1 MRTIFVIT
9 FGALLACTGLAVEVG
24 KPSPAL
30 TIQRVSGP
38 ALQLSQYKG
47 KVVALALI
55 DTNCPHC
62 QNLTKVLNVI
72 SKDYAAKGV
81 QVLGCAFN
89 DNVKSLLPDFLQKF
103 QPTFPVGYC
112 DRDAIMAYVQYSV
125 LKPFYVP
132 HMVFLDRRGVVRGD
146 FAGESDFMTA
156 PDINVRT
163 ELDQLLK
170 GGTTATS
177 TSAAAHSTHKQ

>member
-1 MRTIFVIT
+1 MRTILVT
-9 FGALLACTGLAVEVG
+9 TLGTLLALTAFAAEVG

-30 TIQRVSGP
+30 TIERVNGP

-55 DTNCPHC
+55 YTTCPHC
-62 QNLTKVLNVI
+62 QNLTKLLNVI
-72 SKDYAAKGV
+72 SKEYAAKGV
-81 QVLGCAFN
+81 QVVGCAFN
-89 DNVKSLLPDFLQKF
+89 DDVKRLLPEFLQTF

-112 DRDAIMAYVQYSV
+112 DRDAIMGYVQYSV

-146 FAGESDFMTA
+146 FPGESDFMTQ
-156 PDINVRT
+156 PDINIRT

-170 GGTTATS
+170 AGTT
-177 TSAAAHSTHKQ
+177 TSAAAKKQ

>member
-1 MRTIFVIT
+1 MAVMRTILIASL
-9 FGALLACTGLAVEVG
+9 GGLLALTAFAVEVG

-30 TIQRVSGP
+30 TIQRLNGP
-38 ALQLSQYKG
+38 ALQLGQYKG

-62 QNLTKVLNVI
+62 QNLTKLLNVI
-72 SKDYAAKGV
+72 AKDYSAKGV
-81 QVLGCAFN
+81 QFIGCAFN
-89 DNVKSLLPDFLQKF
+89 DNVKTLLPDFLQKF

-112 DRDAIMAYVQYSV
+112 ERDAIMAYVQYSV

-146 FAGESDFMTA
+146 FAGESDFMTQ
-156 PDINVRT
+156 PDINIRT

-170 GGTTATS
+170 GGTT
-177 TSAAAHSTHKQ
+177 TSASAKKQ

>member
-1 MRTIFVIT
+1 MRTILVT
-9 FGALLACTGLAVEVG
+9 TLGALLAFTAFAVEVG
-24 KPSPAL
+24 KPSPAF
-30 TIQRVSGP
+30 TIQRLNGP
-38 ALQLSQYKG
+38 TLQLSQYKG

-62 QNLTKVLNVI
+62 QNLTKLLNVI
-72 SKDYAAKGV
+72 SKEYAPKGV

-89 DNVKSLLPDFLQKF
+89 DGVKDLLPEFLQKL

-112 DRDAIMAYVQYSV
+112 DRDAVMVYVQYSV

-132 HMVFLDRRGVVRGD
+132 HLVFLDRRGVVRGD
-146 FAGESDFMTA
+146 FAGESDFMTQ
-156 PDINVRT
+156 PDVNTRT

-170 GGTTATS
+170 GATS
-177 TSAAAHSTHKQ
+177 TSAAAHKQ

>member
-1 MRTIFVIT
+1 MRTILVT
-9 FGALLACTGLAVEVG
+9 TLGALLALTAFAVEVG

-30 TIQRVSGP
+30 TIQRLNGP
-38 ALQLSQYKG
+38 ALQLSQYQG
-47 KVVALALI
+47 KVVALAFI

-62 QNLTKVLNVI
+62 QNLTKLLNVI
-72 SKDYAAKGV
+72 SKDYAPKGA
-81 QVLGCAFN
+81 QVVACAFN
-89 DNVKSLLPDFLQKF
+89 DGVKDLLPEFLQKL

-112 DRDAIMAYVQYSV
+112 DRDAVMVYVQYSV

-146 FAGESDFMTA
+146 FAGESDFMMQ
-156 PDINVRT
+156 PDVNVRT

-170 GGTTATS
+170 GPTS
-177 TSAAAHSTHKQ
+177 TSAAAHKQ

>member
-1 MRTIFVIT
+1 MRTILVT
-9 FGALLACTGLAVEVG
+9 TVGALVALTAFAVEVG

-30 TIQRVSGP
+30 TIQRLSGP
-38 ALQLSQYKG
+38 PLQLSQYKG
-47 KVVALALI
+47 KVVALAFI

-62 QNLTKVLNVI
+62 QNLTKLLNVI
-72 SKDYAAKGV
+72 AKEYEPKGA

-89 DNVKSLLPDFLQKF
+89 DHVQDLLPQFLKQF

-112 DRDAIMAYVQYSV
+112 DRDAVMVYVQYSV

-146 FAGESDFMTA
+146 FAGESEFMTQ
-156 PDINVRT
+156 PDVNVRT

-170 GGTTATS
+170 GTTS
-177 TSAAAHSTHKQ
+177 TSAAAKKQ

>member
-1 MRTIFVIT
+1 MRTILVTTIGT
-9 FGALLACTGLAVEVG
+9 LLVLTAFAAEVG

-30 TIQRVSGP
+30 TIQRLSSP
-38 ALQLSQYKG
+38 PLQISQYKG
-47 KVVALALI
+47 KVVALAFI

-62 QNLTKVLNVI
+62 QNLTKLLNVI
-72 SKDYAAKGV
+72 SKEYAPKGV
-81 QVLGCAFN
+81 QVVACAFN
-89 DNVKSLLPDFLQKF
+89 DGVKDLLSEFLQKF

-112 DRDAIMAYVQYSV
+112 DRDAVMVYVQYSV

-146 FAGESDFMTA
+146 FAGESDFMTQ
-156 PDINVRT
+156 PDVNVRT

-170 GGTTATS
+170 GATS
-177 TSAAAHSTHKQ
+177 TSAAAHKQ

>member
-1 MRTIFVIT
+1 MRTILVTIL
-9 FGALLACTGLAVEVG
+9 GAVLALTAFAVEVG

-30 TIQRVSGP
+30 TIQRLSGP
-38 ALQLSQYKG
+38 PLQLSQYKG

-62 QNLTKVLNVI
+62 QNLTRLLSTI
-72 SKDYAAKGV
+72 SKEYSAKGV
-81 QVLGCAFN
+81 QVVGCAFN
-89 DNVKSLLPDFLQKF
+89 DGVKDLLAEFLKKF
-103 QPTFPVGYC
+103 EPAFPVGYC
-112 DRDAIMAYVQYSV
+112 DRDSVMVYVQYSV

-146 FAGESDFMTA
+146 FAGESDFMTQ
-156 PDINVRT
+156 PEVNIRT

-170 GGTTATS
+170 AGTS
-177 TSAAAHSTHKQ
+177 TSAAAHKQ